1 MRYGSGSIA
10 LSQSIGDSVKMIVQR
25 YFNRI
30 DEQDMRLERAI
41 EHARQLL
48 PIPMAQATVF
58 NVAQ

>member
-1 MRYGSGSIA
+1 
-10 LSQSIGDSVKMIVQR
+10 MIVHR
-25 YFNRI
+25 YLDRI

-41 EHARQLL
+41 EQYARQLL